1 MVRRINQQ
9 RWEPYIDYNSS
20 SGQLSDPHGI
30 WGFEYPAKRYL
41 DGFINNENKYLGQT
55 SFNDGVGFP
64 SFMAMTFRNNDAS
77 KDQRPDVFDG
87 TSRSATDWY
96 TSNNSN
102 TTYNRKWFNYVGH
115 IESYLR
121 SSGYLD
127 KAYYYFANEP
137 QDQAD
142 YDAVSWYSQELKK
155 AAPNLKLMVS
165 EEPKPEIFN
174 NPLYPGAKI
183 DQWLPVLNNYNPDVS
198 WDREANHKE
207 ETWIYFYMAQS
218 TLF

>member
-1 MVRRINQQ
+1 M
-9 RWEPYIDYNSS
+9 
-20 SGQLSDPHGI
+20 
-30 WGFEYPAKRYL
+30 

-218 TLF
+218 HLILTL